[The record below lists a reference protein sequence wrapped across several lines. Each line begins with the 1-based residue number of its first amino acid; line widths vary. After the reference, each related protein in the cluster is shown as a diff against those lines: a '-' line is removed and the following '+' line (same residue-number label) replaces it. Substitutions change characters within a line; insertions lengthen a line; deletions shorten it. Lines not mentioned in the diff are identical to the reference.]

1 MFSGCGWKILKGK
14 KLLYLGYDDLVVRD
28 PSKKGGDVLRL
39 LRSLGYR
46 VERTRGSHH
55 RLVAPGRP
63 PLVFAFHRRTTV
75 PPRALRHILE
85 REIGLSEDEI
95 VELLWGGRPPGGG

>member
-1 MFSGCGWKILKGK
+1 VFSGCGWKILKDK
-14 KLLYLGYDDLVVRD
+14 NILHIGYDGLVVRD

-63 PLVFAFHRRTTV
+63 PLVFAFHRRATV

>member
-1 MFSGCGWKILKGK
+1 MWNILKDK
-14 KLLYLGYDDLVVRD
+14 NILHLGYADPVVLY

-46 VERTRGSHH
+46 VERSRGSHH
-55 RLVAPGRP
+55 RLVAPDRP
-63 PLVFAFHRRTTV
+63 PLVFAFHRGATV

-95 VELLWGGRPPGGG
+95 AKLLWGGRHPGGG

>member
-1 MFSGCGWKILKGK
+1 M
-14 KLLYLGYDDLVVRD
+14 VRY

-39 LRSLGYR
+39 LQSLGYR
-46 VERTRGSHH
+46 VERTRRSHH
-55 RLVAPGRP
+55 RLAAPGRP
-63 PLVFAFHRRTTV
+63 PLVFAFHKGVTV

-95 VELLWGGRPPGGG
+95 VELLWGGRHPGGG